1 MLSPQFNP
9 SYAHLNQVMMVH
21 EPSMAAMPSVPVIS
35 STMAQSGGQNV
46 AILSYFGMVTPDANA
61 QFSNLL
67 DAALNDASV
76 SGVVA
81 WVNSG
86 GGYIKS
92 TPELA
97 QKIKSFPK
105 HIEAV
110 VEDVAAS
117 AMFYLIAGA
126 KKIHLANPETM
137 IGNIGVMMSLVNM
150 KETMKS
156 YGIVT
161 EDVYSSLSPAKNQ
174 EFTQAL
180 EGKPE
185 LLQKNLLDSTA
196 QAFIDFAGSSR
207 SLAANILEGPIYK
220 AAKGIEVKLADGMG
234 SVSDAVASVSAAAGK
249 SKPTNKPNKN
259 MKLKMLALFPF
270 LASIFTEAKKEEDVD
285 ESTLLDSIGAELK
298 AVCKQRDAVT
308 AENKTLKAENEQL
321 KADKTTLVAK
331 SDLDALQS
339 KYDELAAKVPGAVPP
354 AAKTKEADENP
365 ADGTKISFREK
376 TKSYAHNQEADRLF
390 VGD

>member
-1 MLSPQFNP
+1 MHSPQFPP
-9 SYAHLNQVMMVH
+9 SYAHLNQLMMVH

-35 STMAQSGGQNV
+35 STMAQSSGQNV
-46 AILSYFGMVTPDANA
+46 AILSYFGMVTPEANA
-61 QFSNLL
+61 QFSQFL
-67 DAALNDASV
+67 DAALNDVSV
-76 SGVVA
+76 CGVVM

-97 QKIKSFPK
+97 QKIKGFTKP
-105 HIEAV
+105 IEAV

-117 AMFYLIAGA
+117 AMYYLIAGT
-126 KKIHLANPETM
+126 KRITLTTPESM
-137 IGNIGVMMSLVNM
+137 VGNIGVMISLVNM

-156 YGIVT
+156 FGIVT

-196 QAFIDFAGSSR
+196 RAFIDFAESSR

-220 AAKGIEVKLADGMG
+220 AADGIKFKLADGMG
-234 SVSDAVASVSAAAGK
+234 SVSDAVASVSAMGK
-249 SKPTNKPNKN
+249 PKPTNKPNKN

-270 LASIFTEAKKEEDVD
+270 LASLFTEAKKEEDVD
-285 ESTLLDSIGAELK
+285 EATLLDSIGAELK
-298 AVCKQRDAVT
+298 AVCEQRDTVT

-331 SDLDALQS
+331 ADLDALQI

-354 AAKTKEADENP
+354 PAKAKEADENP
-365 ADGTKISFREK
+365 ADNKEPDWYAAVSNL
-376 TKSYAHNQEADRLF
+376 AHNQAADKLVRP
-390 VGD
+390 